1 MKQFDLIIFDLDGT
15 LVQSAPELADAI
27 NDTLRHF
34 AWPTVTEQQVIGWIG
49 HGTYELLV
57 NTLAHVRQTKP
68 DVIRQSDLLKQVV
81 AQFAVLYTRRCATN
95 SPLYPKVRETLQ
107 TLHDQ
112 GVKLAVVT
120 NKDDCFTQVMLKKH
134 AIAEWFDVVIS
145 GDTLPVKKPDPA
157 GVAHCLAKF
166 GIKKDRALFVGD
178 SSVDV
183 ATARNAGVAIWAL
196 PYGYN
201 EGQPIESSQPDRVIA
216 DCSLLLDL

>member
-1 MKQFDLIIFDLDGT
+1 
-15 LVQSAPELADAI
+15 
-27 NDTLRHF
+27 
-34 AWPTVTEQQVIGWIG
+34 
-49 HGTYELLV
+49 
-57 NTLAHVRQTKP
+57 
-68 DVIRQSDLLKQVV
+68 
-81 AQFAVLYTRRCATN
+81 
-95 SPLYPKVRETLQ
+95 
-107 TLHDQ
+107 
-112 GVKLAVVT
+112 
-120 NKDDCFTQVMLKKH
+120 MLKKH

-183 ATARNAGVAIWAL
+183 ATARNAGVVIWAL

-216 DCSLLLDL
+216 DCSSLLNS